1 MFREKS
7 KKRNCYGKYHNI
19 NEILFKWYKTYCAS
33 NIYPNGV
40 MLKEETMA
48 IKEQFQ
54 NSDFDDGWLDCW
66 KTTYSVKE
74 SRIVGEAGDVS
85 TEAVTSWMERIN
97 ELIEGYWNTF
107 GKHLEHGRIWL
118 FF

>member
-19 NEILFKWYKTYCAS
+19 NEILLKWYKTYYAS
-33 NIYPNGV
+33 NIYTNGV

-107 GKHLEHGRIWL
+107 GKQLEHGRIWL

>member
-74 SRIVGEAGDVS
+74 SRIVGEAGDVYRS
-85 TEAVTSWMERIN
+85 GYFLDGEDKRIDWR
-97 ELIEGYWNTF
+97 L
-107 GKHLEHGRIWL
+107 LE
-118 FF
+118 